1 MTQSIKRTRLV
12 LATAAAMWF
21 SIGLMPSISPAAVML
36 TPAADAE
43 IREDAPET
51 PRGVGAPATTGG
63 QTELAVRSGSGQNR
77 WSIVRFDLT
86 GMSAADV
93 GAAADFRLAVRG
105 ASWLNNQA
113 GGVRIFGLNA
123 SAPVQLW
130 NEQSVIYRDAGDALP
145 VAPVGGHPGSQ
156 PSVLGLTPGTNPP
169 PAPVTLAS
177 FGSSAPSWNA
187 NSNHADRAP
196 GLTHENAPYSAAVE
210 TENAARYQRNQDR
223 HAGTLTGAYE
233 GYINQPAY
241 GQAVTNATYP
251 DLVSMPLATFND
263 ADSSP
268 TSPNGSL
275 TTFLGFLNFDALPAA
290 SRPQG
295 FEFSFT
301 NSPDASMLA
310 QNAPNNAALVAYLQN
325 LINSGGT
332 SATFLVASKLTG
344 DALPVTGSN
353 MQFASKD
360 FWPVT
365 VATGPGP
372 YAPKLLLNVP
382 EPGGLAAIGIAA
394 LVGVARRR
402 RHTVRPVTN

>member
-1 MTQSIKRTRLV
+1 
-12 LATAAAMWF
+12 
-21 SIGLMPSISPAAVML
+21 ML

-77 WSIVRFDLT
+77 WSIIRFDLT

-93 GAAADFRLAVRG
+93 GAAADLRLAVRG
-105 ASWLNNQA
+105 ATWLNNQA
-113 GGVRIFGLNA
+113 GGVRIFGLNP

-145 VAPVGGHPGSQ
+145 VAPPFGHPGSQ
-156 PSVLGLTPGTNPP
+156 PSVAGLTPGVNAP
-169 PAPVTLAS
+169 PAPITLAS

-187 NSNHADRAP
+187 NPNHADRAP
-196 GLTHENAPYSAAVE
+196 GLTHETAPYSAAAE
-210 TENAARYQRNQDR
+210 NENAARYQRNLDR

-241 GQAVTNATYP
+241 TQAVTTGTYP

-268 TSPNGSL
+268 TTPNGSL
-275 TTFLGFLNFDALPAA
+275 TTFLGFLNFDSLPAA

-301 NSPDASMLA
+301 NNPDASMLA
-310 QNAPNNAALVAYLQN
+310 QNPANNTSLVAYLTN
-325 LINSGGT
+325 LLNSGGT

-365 VATGPGP
+365 VASGAGP
-372 YAPKLLLNVP
+372 YSPKLLLNVP
-382 EPGGLAAIGIAA
+382 EPGGMIFVSLAALA
-394 LVGVARRR
+394 GVRRR
-402 RHTVRPVTN
+402 RTVRPATN